1 VCKHFYEPEPFV
13 KPLEKIEMKKTLVAV
28 AAMFAVT
35 GAMADVTIFGIVDQ
49 AYVMSTDK
57 TAGVST
63 KTTSVG
69 GQYTGSEL
77 GFKGSE
83 DLGNGLTANFQI
95 HFAPSTETATSP
107 SGYQS
112 HVGLSGGFGAVKLGQ
127 YFSPL
132 FFHNAAFDAT
142 GQSAIGYNVA
152 NAVTGTG
159 GLTSNAIQYDLPTL
173 VPGLGVSYMMAKG
186 EVARPTTAAY
196 NDTSNIRLMYS
207 TGPFSAGIST
217 ATKKGA
223 AGAST
228 KESGTGASY
237 DLGMAKVLY
246 NATSSKAATATVA
259 TKGSNIG
266 VSIPF
271 GATTLNYTSTTAKN
285 TSLANVQSSGS
296 LLQAI
301 YALSKRSSVIFQSG
315 TSKITSGTSNGD
327 TDKVTAV
334 GLHHSF

>member
-1 VCKHFYEPEPFV
+1 
-13 KPLEKIEMKKTLVAV
+13 MKKTLVAV

-63 KTTSVG
+63 KITSVG

-77 GFKGSE
+77 GFRGSE
-83 DLGNGLTANFQI
+83 DLGNGLKANFQI
-95 HFAPSTETATSP
+95 HFGPISAETTGSP
-107 SGYQS
+107 TNYQS
-112 HVGLSGGFGAVKLGQ
+112 HVGVSGGFGAVKLGQ
-127 YFSPL
+127 YYSPL
-132 FFHNAAFDAT
+132 FFHNATFDAT

-285 TSLANVQSSGS
+285 TSTANVQSSGS

-334 GLHHSF
+334 GLWHAF